1 MRMRLFWLTGLALV
15 AAGTWWRYA
24 ARRRALPCPTW
35 LAWLVNG
42 RLLDHLLG
50 TEETLD
56 RMGLRPG
63 MHVLEVGPG
72 PGRLLIP
79 AAQRVLP
86 DGEAVGLELQRGMI
100 ERLQTRAA
108 QAGITNLGVNHGDAS
123 VAGLPPER
131 FDLVY
136 LSAVL
141 GEIPDRVK
149 ALRNA
154 YLALRPGGTLS
165 ITEILPDPHYQS
177 LPAVQRLAQAAGFA
191 PQAVHGNLL
200 RYTANFVKPE
210 ATQHLGGSMYHE

>member
-1 MRMRLFWLTGLALV
+1 MMRIRRLFWLFALALV
-15 AAGTWWRYA
+15 AAGMWWRYA
-24 ARRRALPCPTW
+24 AQRRALPCPTW
-35 LAWLVNG
+35 LAWLVHG
-42 RLLDHLLG
+42 PLLDRLLG

-63 MHVLEVGPG
+63 MRVLEVGPG

-86 DGEAVGLELQRGMI
+86 AGEAVGLELQRGMI
-100 ERLQTRAA
+100 DRLQARAA
-108 QAGITNLGVNHGDAS
+108 EAGISNLNVIHGDARGS
-123 VAGLPPER
+123 GLPSER

-141 GEIPDRVK
+141 GEIPEREK

-154 YLALRPGGTLS
+154 YLGLRPGGTLS

-177 LPAVQRLAQAAGFA
+177 LSTVQRLAQAAGFA
-191 PQAVHGNLL
+191 PQAVHGNWL
-200 RYTANFVKPE
+200 RYTANFVKCE
-210 ATQHLGGSMYHE
+210 ESAHRRGQ